1 MQNLQIGKSLWD
13 TMLMVLLETISS
25 WMRIL
30 LQGKHSLVF
39 LEVSAVASIVVAIPN
54 FEEGFSI
61 KWPQVFRT

>member
-25 WMRIL
+25 WMPIL

-39 LEVSAVASIVVAIPN
+39 LQVCEVVSIVAIPR
-54 FEEGFSI
+54 GI
-61 KWPQVFRT
+61 YH